1 MLDLRLVPA
10 ALGCWV
16 ATIVALSLGWFAGV
30 LLAVGAVVVA
40 IALWVVWLWAVAH
53 ERERWR
59 VVAVAGLA
67 AMLLAAGFGAA
78 GAWRAYHV
86 DAHPLRESFGR
97 TVSVV
102 AVVTDDPKLMRADG
116 FGGQRPW
123 IVHAGLREF
132 GSGSGTTRVGG
143 SLVIIA
149 QGAEWSAL
157 SPGQAIRFRGKVSEP
172 TRSDLT
178 VAALHPVAAPEL
190 VGVPPWWQRLAT
202 GVRADLS
209 AAAARALS
217 PAAAGLLPALVVG
230 DTAALSDEVRD
241 NFDITGLQHLAVVSG
256 ANFTIL
262 LTALLALTRLLTLG
276 PRSSA
281 IAAAGTV
288 VVFVVL
294 ARPDP
299 SVLRAAA
306 MGSVTVLALLTGR
319 RKQALPALGAAV
331 IGLLGVAPYLA
342 VSAGFALSVLATAGL
357 ILLAPSWA
365 DWLRARG
372 WWRAP
377 AEIVAVAAAAF
388 VVTLPLMV
396 ALSGRVSLVAILAN
410 ALVAP
415 VVGVITVIGAM
426 GAALAWLWGDAAVAV
441 LWCARPPLWWLLS
454 VADRLAAVPGAT
466 MAVPEG
472 TLGGLVAA
480 AIIVL
485 LIAALRWSKTRR
497 LLAVCALGVS
507 TVLIPMRLWH
517 PGWPPDGWAVA
528 MCDVGQGDGLALAVG
543 PHAAVVIDTGPDP
556 RAIRRC
562 LDHLDI
568 THIPLLVLTHSH
580 ADHIDGLAGA
590 LRGRTITAIATAPGE
605 LDHSRPCP
613 STPRTGDETAEPQ
626 NITHPRTSTAPAH
639 SAPSPDVQPRSTA
652 PAHSKPATDALP
664 GVAGTAQPVP
674 STDAGS
680 GVVAP
685 VHSGPSADAG
695 LGVVAPVH
703 SGPSADAGLGVVA
716 PVHSGPSAD
725 AGLGVVA
732 PVHSGPSTDA
742 RSGVATSARSKP
754 AIVARS
760 GDAAPAH
767 SAPPAVARSG
777 DAAPEHSAPPADARS
792 ASTAPVHPKP
802 PAEPATGA
810 PPGGAVPVR
819 SIPATDARQRDDA
832 AAHSKLAVGDARG
845 SAVPVGPGPA
855 TNARPDNAAPAHPGP
870 PIDARPGGAALPAS
884 ATVAWRGSATPM
896 QWERP
901 FVARSGD
908 AAPADSALSA
918 ATRRGGVVPMY
929 LAPAA
934 VARQQGALP
943 VRTAPAAVARLESAV
958 PARSELPIDARPG
971 GPVPCC
977 ANGAAAPTCRE
988 HQDVEPEYVVVQGK
1002 SSGASGM
1009 AKVAEL
1015 SKAAGVSLLELS
1027 AGQVLTFGAVELT
1040 VLAPA
1045 GDRASALDADEAND
1059 RSVVLSA
1066 RTSVGTVLLTGDIEA
1081 AAQARVLRG
1090 GEVRADILKVPHHGS
1105 RTTTPE
1111 FLRAVRPRL
1120 ALISSGADNTFGHPH
1135 PSITTALAALGAT
1148 VARTDRDGDVVVF
1161 GTAAEPRVI
1170 TARRR
1175 GPRGRKIPE
1184 PRGDDRAPPA
1194 CRRANVGS
1202 PGERTPCRGT
1212 SGSR

>member
-1 MLDLRLVPA
+1 MRGTAGEELATLTGERQVLDLRLVPA
-10 ALGCWV
+10 AFGCWV
-16 ATIVALSLGWFAGV
+16 ATIFALSLGWFAGV

-78 GAWRAYHV
+78 GAWRAHHV
-86 DAHPLRESFGR
+86 EAHPLRESFGR
-97 TVSVV
+97 TVSVL
-102 AVVTDDPKLMRADG
+102 AVVTDDPKLMRAGG

-132 GSGSGTTRVGG
+132 GSGPGATRVGG
-143 SLVIIA
+143 ALVIIA

-157 SPGQAIRFRGKVSEP
+157 SPGQVIRFRGKVSEP
-172 TRSDLT
+172 TRSDLS

-190 VGVPPWWQRLAT
+190 VGIPPWWQRLAT

-230 DTAALSDEVRD
+230 DTAALSEEVRD
-241 NFDITGLQHLAVVSG
+241 NFEIAGLQHLCVVSG

-365 DWLRARG
+365 DWLQARG

-377 AEIVAVAAAAF
+377 AEIVAVAVAAF

-466 MAVPEG
+466 MAVPAG
-472 TLGGLVAA
+472 TLGGLAAA
-480 AIIVL
+480 AIMVL
-485 LIAALRWSKTRR
+485 LVAALRWSKTRR
-497 LLAVCALGVS
+497 LLAVCALGVA

-543 PHAAVVIDTGPDP
+543 PGAAIVIDTGPDP

-562 LDHLDI
+562 LDRLDI
-568 THIPLLVLTHSH
+568 THVPLLVLTHPH

-590 LRGRTITAIATAPGE
+590 LRGRTITAVATAPGE
-605 LDHSRPCP
+605 LDHSTPCP
-613 STPRTGDETAEPQ
+613 STPRTGDEPAESQ
-626 NITHPRTSTAPAH
+626 NI
-639 SAPSPDVQPRSTA
+639 
-652 PAHSKPATDALP
+652 
-664 GVAGTAQPVP
+664 VARRGGAMAAQWEPP
-674 STDAGS
+674 
-680 GVVAP
+680 
-685 VHSGPSADAG
+685 
-695 LGVVAPVH
+695 L
-703 SGPSADAGLGVVA
+703 
-716 PVHSGPSAD
+716 
-725 AGLGVVA
+725 
-732 PVHSGPSTDA
+732 
-742 RSGVATSARSKP
+742 
-754 AIVARS
+754 VARS
-760 GDAAPAH
+760 GGAAVADPALFADARVRGAVH
-767 SAPPAVARSG
+767 SAPASVAR
-777 DAAPEHSAPPADARS
+777 PA
-792 ASTAPVHPKP
+792 
-802 PAEPATGA
+802 
-810 PPGGAVPVR
+810 
-819 SIPATDARQRDDA
+819 
-832 AAHSKLAVGDARG
+832 
-845 SAVPVGPGPA
+845 
-855 TNARPDNAAPAHPGP
+855 
-870 PIDARPGGAALPAS
+870 
-884 ATVAWRGSATPM
+884 
-896 QWERP
+896 
-901 FVARSGD
+901 
-908 AAPADSALSA
+908 
-918 ATRRGGVVPMY
+918 
-929 LAPAA
+929 
-934 VARQQGALP
+934 
-943 VRTAPAAVARLESAV
+943 SAV
-958 PARSELPIDARPG
+958 PARSELPTDARLD
-971 GPVPCC
+971 GPVPRC
-977 ANGAAAPTCRE
+977 ANGATALTHRE
-988 HQDVEPEYVVVQGK
+988 HRDIEPEHVVAHVE
-1002 SSGASGM
+1002 SSGPSGM

-1027 AGQVLTFGAVELT
+1027 AGQVLTFGTVELT
-1040 VLAPA
+1040 VLAPERN
-1045 GDRASALDADEAND
+1045 RASALDAGEAND
-1059 RSVVLSA
+1059 RSVVLMA

-1090 GEVRADILKVPHHGS
+1090 GEIRADILKVPHHGS

-1111 FLRAVRPRL
+1111 FLGAVRPRL

-1148 VARTDRDGDVVVF
+1148 VVRTDRDGDVVVF
-1161 GTAAEPRVI
+1161 GTAAEPRVM

-1175 GPRGRKIPE
+1175 GSRGGKSAE
-1184 PRGDDRAPPA
+1184 PHGDDRAPPT
-1194 CRRANVGS
+1194 CRRPNVGS